1 MFRNKKHKKAIHF
14 DIDEVLLKKHYPY
27 HDQKHG
33 SNNYK
38 NVYKMIGRILCKE
51 GFEHRQ
57 YSGYI
62 SKEPITDAKL
72 TYVVR
77 KLAGE
82 LPWLKGCFQR
92 LDAENVPEEFDL
104 KDVFDDAAQKK
115 LEKVPLVEKIEQA
128 KKVIQQ
134 VVVNI
139 KKQVSKGNEMR
150 R

>member
-1 MFRNKKHKKAIHF
+1 MTKKHIKAIHF
-14 DIDEVLLKKHYPY
+14 DIDETLLKKCYPY
-27 HDQKHG
+27 HDQTHS

-62 SKEPITDAKL
+62 SKEPITDYKL
-72 TYVVR
+72 TKVVK

-92 LDAENVPEEFDL
+92 LDAENVPEQFDL
-104 KDVFDDAAQKK
+104 KDVFDDAARKK
-115 LEKVPLVEKIEQA
+115 LEKVTLVEKIEQA

-139 KKQVSKGNEMR
+139 KKQVSKENGIKR
-150 R
+150 